1 MIQKDSQIYRPF
13 WLDWDFYPEEELEEE
28 FCYFFKLCLIMKS
41 LIINQFF
48 LFFIFLFIFCFILIN
63 NKNIKLQCFTKDYFI
78 EQKYNHTHCLK
89 NELII
94 NIFDSNN
101 FKNYEYCFKNLELC
115 SLNQIFKGLQ
125 IVSPESTLDEI
136 IKYNKS
142 ISRFGDGEFSL
153 IFGISIGFQNAN
165 KLLSKK
171 LKNVLESNEDGLLI
185 GLPNSLRIEFLDKL
199 IESSKIFWFNFIER
213 NKFILTLLNKN
224 KIYYSSFISRF
235 YLFYKDKSGVPNYI
249 KKLKKIW
256 EKKDILII
264 EGEKTRL
271 GIGNELFNN
280 TNSIRRIICPA
291 INAFKLYNKIL
302 NETLKVEKKKLILLA
317 IGPTST
323 VLAYDLYKAG
333 YQVIDIGHVDI
344 EYEWYL
350 KNATSKI
357 KIEGK
362 YVNEAVDGSSN
373 ILEIK
378 DEIYFSQIIS
388 KILN

>member
-1 MIQKDSQIYRPF
+1 
-13 WLDWDFYPEEELEEE
+13 
-28 FCYFFKLCLIMKS
+28 MKT
-41 LIINQFF
+41 LIINTFF
-48 LFFIFLFIFCFILIN
+48 TFLFIFCFIKIN
-63 NKNIKLQCFTKDYFI
+63 NKNIKMQCFSKSISDYFI

-89 NELII
+89 SEYILK
-94 NIFDSNN
+94 IFPNN

-115 SLNQIFKGLQ
+115 KANQIFKGLQ

-136 IKYNKS
+136 IKHNKS
-142 ISRFGDGEFSL
+142 ISRFGDGEFNL
-153 IFGISIGFQNAN
+153 MFGKSIGFQKAS

-171 LKNVLESNEDGLLI
+171 LKNVLSSNEDGLLI
-185 GLPNSLRIEFLDKL
+185 GLPNSLKIEFLDKL
-199 IESSKIFWFNFIER
+199 IKNSKIFWFNFIKK
-213 NKFILTLLNKN
+213 NKFILKLLNKN

-235 YLFYKDKSGVPNYI
+235 YLFYKDKSDVPNYI

-264 EGEKTRL
+264 EGEKTKL
-271 GIGNELFNN
+271 GIGNGLFNN
-280 TNSIRRIICPA
+280 TNSIKRIICPA
-291 INAFKLYNKIL
+291 KNAFKLYDKIF
-302 NETLKVEKKKLILLA
+302 NETLKVGKNKLILLA

-350 KNATSKI
+350 KNATTKI

-362 YVNEAVDGSSN
+362 YVNEANDGKTD
-373 ILEIK
+373 IIEIK
-378 DEIYFSQIIS
+378 DKDYFEQIIS
-388 KILN
+388 KVLK

>member
-1 MIQKDSQIYRPF
+1 
-13 WLDWDFYPEEELEEE
+13 
-28 FCYFFKLCLIMKS
+28 MKS

>member
-1 MIQKDSQIYRPF
+1 
-13 WLDWDFYPEEELEEE
+13 
-28 FCYFFKLCLIMKS
+28 MKT
-41 LIINQFF
+41 LIINLF
-48 LFFIFLFIFCFILIN
+48 LTFLFISWFIKIY
-63 NKNIKLQCFTKDYFI
+63 NKNLKMQCFTKSISDNFI

-89 NELII
+89 NELIL

-101 FKNYEYCFKNLELC
+101 FKNYKYCIKNLELC
-115 SLNQIFKGLQ
+115 KANQIFKGLK
-125 IVSPESTLDEI
+125 IISPESTLNEI
-136 IKYNKS
+136 IKNKKS

-153 IFGISIGFQNAN
+153 IHGISISFQKSN

-171 LKNVLESNEDGLLI
+171 LKNVLTSNEDGLLI
-185 GLPNSLRIEFLDKL
+185 GLPNSLKIEFLDKL
-199 IESSKIFWFNFIER
+199 IENSKIFWFNFIKR
-213 NKFILTLLNKN
+213 SKFLLTLLNKN

-235 YLFYKDKSGVPNYI
+235 YLFYKDKSGVTNFI

-256 EKKDILII
+256 EKKDILIV

-271 GIGNELFNN
+271 GIGNGLFNN
-280 TNSIRRIICPA
+280 TNSIKRIICPA
-291 INAFKLYNKIL
+291 INAFKLYDKIF

-333 YQVIDIGHVDI
+333 YQAIDIGHVDI

-350 KNATSKI
+350 KNATTKI

-362 YVNEAVDGSSN
+362 YVNEANDGKTD
-373 ILEIK
+373 IIEIN
-378 DEIYFSQIIS
+378 DREYFEQIIS
-388 KILN
+388 KVLN

>member
-1 MIQKDSQIYRPF
+1 M
-13 WLDWDFYPEEELEEE
+13 
-28 FCYFFKLCLIMKS
+28 
-41 LIINQFF
+41 
-48 LFFIFLFIFCFILIN
+48 
-63 NKNIKLQCFTKDYFI
+63 QCFTKDYFN

-89 NELII
+89 NEVII
-94 NIFDSNN
+94 NIFDSNKL
-101 FKNYEYCFKNLELC
+101 KNYEYCFKNLELYR
-115 SLNQIFKGLQ
+115 SNQIFKGFQ

-136 IKYNKS
+136 IINNKS

-165 KLLSKK
+165 KLLSEK

-185 GLPNSLRIEFLDKL
+185 GLPNSLKIEFLDKL

-235 YLFYKDKSGVPNYI
+235 YLLYKDKSGVPNYI
-249 KKLKKIW
+249 KKLKNIW

-280 TNSIRRIICPA
+280 TNSIIRIICPA
-291 INAFKLYNKIL
+291 KNAFNLYNKIL

-350 KNATSKI
+350 KNATTKI

-362 YVNEAVDGSSN
+362 YVNEVYDGKTN
-373 ILEIK
+373 IKEIK